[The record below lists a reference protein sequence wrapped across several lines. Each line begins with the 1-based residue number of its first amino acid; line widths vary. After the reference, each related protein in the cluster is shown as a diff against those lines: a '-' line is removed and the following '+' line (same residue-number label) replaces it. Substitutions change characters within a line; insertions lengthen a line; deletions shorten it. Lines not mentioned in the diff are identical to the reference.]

1 MSNQSTNIDG
11 QSKSMLP
18 KVFSFHHYISLS
30 MGYAIGLGWVIIPAR
45 MMVKGGPLG
54 VLLAIILSSILLYF
68 IAKCYAELVSANPK
82 AGGEAAIAYRN
93 FGKGTSFTLFWLLS
107 LGFLAYCPFYTSFTG
122 VIFES
127 FMPELRSAPFFSLG
141 DHELRL
147 SYILPGLIIGIF
159 IILINYSSTKAAL
172 MLQSVSLYLLLL
184 CVAVVAIVAFMNA
197 DMTNMQPYFEGSGTA
212 LDAGIV
218 TFIVMS
224 MICWY
229 LFGFSIISQTAEEAS
244 PTMGPQDIGKAIVLS
259 LILAT
264 IFYVV
269 VHLFIPLVL
278 P

>member
-1 MSNQSTNIDG
+1 MYLFG
-11 QSKSMLP
+11 
-18 KVFSFHHYISLS
+18 FSINVLT
-30 MGYAIGLGWVIIPAR
+30 
-45 MMVKGGPLG
+45 
-54 VLLAIILSSILLYF
+54 LLAIVL
-68 IAKCYAELVSANPK
+68 ATGLVVDDGIVVTENIFKKLEEGYHPI
-82 AGGEAAIAYRN
+82 EAAIRGSNEIFFAIIS
-93 FGKGTSFTLFWLLS
+93 TSIS
-107 LGFLAYCPFYTSFTG
+107 LAAVFLP
-122 VIFES
+122 VIFMEG
-127 FMPELRSAPFFSLG
+127 FVGRLFREFGIVLASAVLISAFVSLTLTPVLNAYLIRKKEKPNRLYDWSEPFFKRMEKSYNEGLSKFLG
-141 DHELRL
+141 KKWLAFPL
-147 SYILPGLIIGIF
+147 F
-159 IILINYSSTKAAL
+159 
-172 MLQSVSLYLLLL
+172 
-184 CVAVVAIVAFMNA
+184 AIVAFMNA